1 MNLLVK
7 RTGVERRPF
16 WKRRDVSV
24 RATWLDEKGNND
36 EKPVS
41 EATEGSEVFDTSMII
56 EKTRST
62 IGDEILSEPTTTVS
76 APIPIPTPSPLPSPL
91 SILVSQFI
99 VDNVRKTHDS
109 IQDETERRNFILDLR
124 ESLKSVR
131 SGKKLSARRS
141 ISKVV
146 HVIDFFA
153 ETTESTMLSIENEEE
168 RINFEDYLTK
178 ELFQNFDCDEAVVL
192 VAKTNR

>member
-1 MNLLVK
+1 MNIFVK
-7 RTGVERRPF
+7 RVGVERRPF
-16 WKRRDVSV
+16 WKRKDVSV
-24 RATWLDEKGNND
+24 RATWPNENGDND
-36 EKPVS
+36 EKAVS
-41 EATEGSEVFDTSMII
+41 EATEGSELLDTSMII
-56 EKTRST
+56 ETTRST
-62 IGDEILSEPTTTVS
+62 IGDERLSEPTTTVS
-76 APIPIPTPSPLPSPL
+76 APIPIPTPSPLLSPL
-91 SILVSQFI
+91 STLVSQFI

-124 ESLKSVR
+124 DSLKSVR

-168 RINFEDYLTK
+168 RINFEDCLKK